1 MPKLK
6 SGSAIVSHCQAN
18 LSHAIRLRCSCQSQR
33 MKRHPATPWQMR
45 TCCPVCRSL
54 SQTGRLSTSSAA
66 APRRW
71 CLSCPFT
78 GKEVSHVWVDRRNEL
93 LRMPKVCEH
102 GSWHKRAV
110 QACVP
115 GDGRASSRRWGFYL
129 FR

>member
-1 MPKLK
+1 METLNKY
-6 SGSAIVSHCQAN
+6 S
-18 LSHAIRLRCSCQSQR
+18 AIRLIR
-33 MKRHPATPWQMR
+33 KRKIISPDGLVDNDYIVVQEVLCAKR
-45 TCCPVCRSL
+45 CPVCRSL

-93 LRMPKVCEH
+93 LRMPQVCEH

-115 GDGRASSRRWGFYL
+115 GDGRASARRWGFYL